1 MKLFIYCKTGTP
13 MQTQIRQFIL
23 DKFPRI
29 SEDELSADLDLL
41 GTNLIDSLGVLELV
55 SFVESEFGVVVEDDD
70 LLPENFQSINCLIGF
85 IQGKNSH

>member
-1 MKLFIYCKTGTP
+1 